1 MIPPRESA
9 PPAGAGWR
17 KAAALALAVAAI
29 GLPVNHIAAYLLLV
43 VVAVIIFTGEVSIRA
58 SAWIA
63 AGAIVAAALGG
74 QWLLSPPRI
83 AEGYNVFV
91 PGPPEG
97 VLQRSL
103 PAPVYRHMADEF
115 DRQYPLAVRCRP
127 GTEGCWQGSA
137 PERAFAFSADSV
149 FHPSDLSRAVSGID
163 FSDPVWLRLGFSN
176 ELRYNWYTLPPDVHR
191 ADRDRRFWMGFH
203 RWHFAMPWFEMIRLP
218 AAFAGGELCWRGEVM
233 WEGADEQFALLP
245 AEGCRSVD
253 ATDAGRRIF
262 GIAIKPDT
270 LAMHLTPP
278 WRVRLLHYAGIAI
291 ALVAVLALIVVLVR
305 VEVRRAIVP
314 LLLLGLALLV
324 IAIDDASFIG
334 GMRPFDGG
342 DDGLFYDGVG
352 RNILQNFLA
361 GNIYDALEG
370 GEKVFYYGGPGL
382 RYFRALE
389 HVVFGE
395 SYLGYLSLV
404 LLLPLLTWAL
414 ARRLLPSRWA
424 LAVAFIFVA
433 IPVGELFGT
442 TFLDY
447 SKWAARGFADPAA
460 YILFIAGLIALVGAT
475 RTGPNGSFVPAF
487 FGALL
492 LALAIIMKPI
502 VLPAAAV
509 LLGGCGVAALA
520 SRQWMR
526 AAGLCLGFA
535 PVLSMAL
542 HNWIYGHVFV
552 PLSANAAHPDV
563 LVMRPAAY
571 ATALRELITLN
582 FSGGYLVRALLQ
594 IPRWLSG
601 PAESYATVPVNAGG
615 VAVLLYVLV
624 RGRGL
629 DPWLRLIA
637 AAALAQHAVALFYV
651 ATPRYHYLSWF
662 LTLLVVV
669 AWLHERGV
677 DWLSR
682 RYPNF
687 CKRIAAAPF
696 SLGLASGLSRLEAKS
711 SSRNL

>member
-1 MIPPRESA
+1 MMSTRESA
-9 PPAGAGWR
+9 PPASGGWR
-17 KAAALALAVAAI
+17 KAAALAFAIAAI
-29 GLPVNHIAAYLLLV
+29 GLPVNHVAAYLLLV
-43 VVAVIIFTGEVSIRA
+43 VVAVIIFTGEVRARA

-63 AGAIVAAALGG
+63 AAAILAAALAG
-74 QWLLSPPRI
+74 QWLLLPPRI
-83 AEGYNVFV
+83 AEGHNVFL

-103 PAPVYRHMADEF
+103 PVPVYRHMVEEF
-115 DRQYPLAVRCRP
+115 DQQYPPVVRCHP

-137 PERAFAFSADSV
+137 PERAFAFSADGV
-149 FHPSDLSRAVSGID
+149 FHPSDLSCAVTGVD
-163 FSDPVWLRLGFSN
+163 FSDPVRLRLGFTN

-191 ADRDRRFWMGFH
+191 ADRDRRFWMGLH
-203 RWHFAMPWFEMIRLP
+203 RWRLAMPWFEMIRLP
-218 AAFAGGELCWRGEVM
+218 AAFAGGELCWHGEVM
-233 WEGADEQFALLP
+233 WEDADGQFAMLP
-245 AEGCRSVD
+245 GDHCRAIEAD
-253 ATDAGRRIF
+253 DAGRRIF
-262 GIAIKPDT
+262 GIAVKPDT
-270 LAMHLTPP
+270 LAMYLTAP
-278 WRVRLLHYAGIAI
+278 WRVRLLQYTETAI
-291 ALVAVLALIVVLVR
+291 ALAAVLALIVVLVR
-305 VEVRRAIVP
+305 VEMRRAIVP

-324 IAIDDASFIG
+324 VAIDDASFIG
-334 GMRPFDGG
+334 GVRPYDGG

-352 RNILQNFLA
+352 RGILQNFLA
-361 GNIYDALEG
+361 GNVYGALEG

-389 HVVFGE
+389 RVVFGE

-404 LLLPLLTWAL
+404 LLLPLLTWGL
-414 ARRLLPSRWA
+414 ARRFLPSRWA
-424 LAVAFIFVA
+424 LAVALIFVA
-433 IPVGELFGT
+433 IPLGELFGT

-447 SKWAARGFADPAA
+447 AKWAGRGFADPAA
-460 YILFIAGLIALVGAT
+460 YILFIAGVLPLIGTT
-475 RTGPNGSFVPAF
+475 RAGPSGSFVPAF

-509 LLGGCGVAALA
+509 VLGGVGVAALA
-520 SRQWMR
+520 SRQWR
-526 AAGLCLGFA
+526 QTAGLCLGFA

-563 LVMRPAAY
+563 LVMPPAAY
-571 ATALRELITLN
+571 AVALRELFTLN
-582 FSGGYLVRALLQ
+582 FGGGYFLRALLQ

-601 PAESYATVPVNAGG
+601 PAESYVTVPLNAGG
-615 VAVLLYVLV
+615 IAVLLYVLF
-624 RGRGL
+624 RGRGF

-669 AWLHERGV
+669 VWLNERGV
-677 DWLSR
+677 EWVAR
-682 RYPNF
+682 RYPNA
-687 CKRIAAAPF
+687 CKRIAGAPF
-696 SLGLASGLSRLEAKS
+696 PLRLVAGLARLEAVS
-711 SSRNL
+711 SQ

>member
-1 MIPPRESA
+1 
-9 PPAGAGWR
+9 
-17 KAAALALAVAAI
+17 
-29 GLPVNHIAAYLLLV
+29 
-43 VVAVIIFTGEVSIRA
+43 
-58 SAWIA
+58 
-63 AGAIVAAALGG
+63 
-74 QWLLSPPRI
+74 
-83 AEGYNVFV
+83 
-91 PGPPEG
+91 
-97 VLQRSL
+97 
-103 PAPVYRHMADEF
+103 
-115 DRQYPLAVRCRP
+115 
-127 GTEGCWQGSA
+127 
-137 PERAFAFSADSV
+137 
-149 FHPSDLSRAVSGID
+149 
-163 FSDPVWLRLGFSN
+163 
-176 ELRYNWYTLPPDVHR
+176 
-191 ADRDRRFWMGFH
+191 
-203 RWHFAMPWFEMIRLP
+203 
-218 AAFAGGELCWRGEVM
+218 
-233 WEGADEQFALLP
+233 
-245 AEGCRSVD
+245 
-253 ATDAGRRIF
+253 
-262 GIAIKPDT
+262 
-270 LAMHLTPP
+270 LTPP
-278 WRVRLLHYAGIAI
+278 WRVRLLHHAGIAI
-291 ALVAVLALIVVLVR
+291 ALVPVLALIVVLVR
-305 VEVRRAIVP
+305 VEVRRTIVP
-314 LLLLGLALLV
+314 LLLLGMALLV

-352 RNILQNFLA
+352 RDVLQNFLA
-361 GNIYDALEG
+361 GNIYGALEG

-414 ARRLLPSRWA
+414 ARRFLPSRWA

-447 SKWAARGFADPAA
+447 AKWAGRGFADPAA
-460 YILFIAGLIALVGAT
+460 YILFIAGLLPLVGTT
-475 RTGPNGSFVPAF
+475 RTGPSGSFVPAF

-520 SRQWMR
+520 SRLWR
-526 AAGLCLGFA
+526 RVAGLCLGFA

-563 LVMRPAAY
+563 LVMPPAAY
-571 ATALRELITLN
+571 AEALRELITLN
-582 FSGGYLVRALLQ
+582 FSGGYFMRALLQ

-601 PAESYATVPVNAGG
+601 PAESYATVPLNAGG
-615 VAVLLYVLV
+615 VAVLLYVLL

-637 AAALAQHAVALFYV
+637 AAALAQNAVALFYV

-662 LTLLVVV
+662 LSLLVVV
-669 AWLHERGV
+669 VWLHERGV

-682 RYPNF
+682 RYPNI
-687 CKRIAAAPF
+687 CKRVATAPL
-696 SLGLASGLSRLEAKS
+696 SLLLISGLSRLEAVS
-711 SSRNL
+711 A

>member
-1 MIPPRESA
+1 MMPPRESA

-29 GLPVNHIAAYLLLV
+29 GLPVNHIVAYLLLV

-83 AEGYNVFV
+83 AEGHNVFL

-103 PAPVYRHMADEF
+103 PAPVYRHLADEF
-115 DRQYPLAVRCRP
+115 DRQYPPAVRCRP
-127 GTEGCWQGSA
+127 GTEGCWQDSA
-137 PERAFAFSADSV
+137 PERAFALSADGV
-149 FHPSDLSRAVSGID
+149 FHPSDLSRSAAGID
-163 FSDPVWLRLGFSN
+163 FSDPVRLRLGFSN

-203 RWHFAMPWFEMIRLP
+203 RWHLAMPWFEMIRLP

-233 WEGADEQFALLP
+233 WEGADGQFALLP
-245 AEGCRSVD
+245 AEGCRAVE

-278 WRVRLLHYAGIAI
+278 WRVRLLHYAGIATGP
-291 ALVAVLALIVVLVR
+291 VAVLALIVVLVR
-305 VEVRRAIVP
+305 VEVRRTIVP
-314 LLLLGLALLV
+314 LLLLGLAMLV

-361 GNIYDALEG
+361 GNVYGALEG

-404 LLLPLLTWAL
+404 LLLPLLTLAL
-414 ARRLLPSRWA
+414 ARRFLPSRWA

-447 SKWAARGFADPAA
+447 AKWAARGFADPAA
-460 YILFIAGLIALVGAT
+460 YILFIAGLIPLVGTT
-475 RTGPNGSFVPAF
+475 RAGPSGSFVPTF

-509 LLGGCGVAALA
+509 LLGGSGVAALA
-520 SRQWMR
+520 SRHWMR
-526 AAGLCLGFA
+526 VVGLCLGFA

-542 HNWIYGHVFV
+542 HNWIFGHVFV

-563 LVMRPAAY
+563 LVMPPAAY

-601 PAESYATVPVNAGG
+601 PAESFFTVPLNAGG
-615 VAVLLYVLV
+615 VAVLLYVLL
-624 RGRGL
+624 RGRGF

-669 AWLHERGV
+669 AWLHERGI

-682 RYPNF
+682 RYPNI
-687 CKRIAAAPF
+687 CKRVAAAPF
-696 SLGLASGLSRLEAKS
+696 SLRLASGLSRLEAVS
-711 SSRNL
+711 SS

>member
-29 GLPVNHIAAYLLLV
+29 GLPVNHIAPYLLLV

-83 AEGYNVFV
+83 AEGHNVFL

-115 DRQYPLAVRCRP
+115 DRQYSPAVRCRP
-127 GTEGCWQGSA
+127 RTEGCWQGSA

-149 FHPSDLSRAVSGID
+149 FHPSDLSRAVSRID

-176 ELRYNWYTLPPDVHR
+176 ELRYNWYALPPDVHR

-203 RWHFAMPWFEMIRLP
+203 RWHLAMPWFEMLRLP
-218 AAFAGGELCWRGEVM
+218 AAFAGGELCWRGDVM
-233 WEGADEQFALLP
+233 WEGADGQFALLP
-245 AEGCRSVD
+245 AEGCRSVE

-278 WRVRLLHYAGIAI
+278 WRLRLLHYAGIVV
-291 ALVAVLALIVVLVR
+291 ALVAVLALVIVLMR

-314 LLLLGLALLV
+314 LVLLGLALLV

-352 RNILQNFLA
+352 RDILQNFLA
-361 GNIYDALEG
+361 GNIYGALEG

-395 SYLGYLSLV
+395 SYLGYLSLA

-414 ARRLLPSRWA
+414 VRRFLPSRWA
-424 LAVAFIFVA
+424 LAAAFIFVA

-447 SKWAARGFADPAA
+447 AKWAARGFADPAA
-460 YILFIAGLIALVGAT
+460 YILFIAGLIPLVGTT
-475 RTGPNGSFVPAF
+475 RAGPSGSFVPAF

-520 SRQWMR
+520 SRQWRR

-563 LVMRPAAY
+563 LVMPPAAY
-571 ATALRELITLN
+571 AAALRELVILN
-582 FSGGYLVRALLQ
+582 FSGGYFVRALLQ

-601 PAESYATVPVNAGG
+601 PAESYVTVPVNAGG
-615 VAVLLYVLV
+615 VAVLLYVLL

-662 LTLLVVV
+662 LSLIVVV
-669 AWLHERGV
+669 AWLHERGL
-677 DWLSR
+677 DWLLR
-682 RYPNF
+682 RYPDI

-696 SLGLASGLSRLEAKS
+696 SLRLASGLSRLETMS

>member
-1 MIPPRESA
+1 MMPPRESA

-17 KAAALALAVAAI
+17 KAAALAFAVAAI
-29 GLPVNHIAAYLLLV
+29 GVPVNHIAAYLLLV

-63 AGAIVAAALGG
+63 AGVVVAAALGG

-83 AEGYNVFV
+83 AEGHNVFL

-115 DRQYPLAVRCRP
+115 DRQYPPAVRCRP

-149 FHPSDLSRAVSGID
+149 FHPSDLSRSVTGVD
-163 FSDPVWLRLGFSN
+163 FSDPVWLRLGFTN

-191 ADRDRRFWMGFH
+191 SDRDRRFWMGLH
-203 RWHFAMPWFEMIRLP
+203 RWHLAMPWFEMIRLP

-233 WEGADEQFALLP
+233 WEGADGQFALLP
-245 AEGCRSVD
+245 AEGCRAVE

-262 GIAIKPDT
+262 GIAIKPDM

-278 WRVRLLHYAGIAI
+278 WHVRLLHYAGIGI
-291 ALVAVLALIVVLVR
+291 ALGAVLALILVLVR

-314 LLLLGLALLV
+314 LVLLGLALLV
-324 IAIDDASFIG
+324 VAIDDASFIG
-334 GMRPFDGG
+334 GVRPFDGG

-352 RNILQNFLA
+352 RNIMQNFLA
-361 GNIYDALEG
+361 GNIYGALEG

-389 HVVFGE
+389 HLVFGE

-414 ARRLLPSRWA
+414 TRRFLPSRWA
-424 LAVAFIFVA
+424 LTVAFIFVA

-460 YILFIAGLIALVGAT
+460 YILFIAGLLPLVGTMRA
-475 RTGPNGSFVPAF
+475 GPNGSFIPAF

-526 AAGLCLGFA
+526 VAGLCLGFA

-542 HNWIYGHVFV
+542 HNWIFGHVFV

-563 LVMRPAAY
+563 LVMPPAAY
-571 ATALRELITLN
+571 AAALRELITLN
-582 FSGGYLVRALLQ
+582 FSGGYFMRTLLQ

-601 PAESYATVPVNAGG
+601 PAESYITVPVNAGG
-615 VAVLLYVLV
+615 VAVLLYVLL

-662 LTLLVVV
+662 LTLLVAV
-669 AWLHERGV
+669 AWLHERSV

-682 RYPNF
+682 RYPDVS
-687 CKRIAAAPF
+687 KRVAAEPIF
-696 SLGLASGLSRLEAKS
+696 LWLASGLSRLEAVS
-711 SSRNL
+711 SS

>member
-1 MIPPRESA
+1 
-9 PPAGAGWR
+9 
-17 KAAALALAVAAI
+17 
-29 GLPVNHIAAYLLLV
+29 
-43 VVAVIIFTGEVSIRA
+43 
-58 SAWIA
+58 
-63 AGAIVAAALGG
+63 
-74 QWLLSPPRI
+74 LSPPRV
-83 AEGYNVFV
+83 AEGHNVFL

-103 PAPVYRHMADEF
+103 PAAVYRHMADEF

-163 FSDPVWLRLGFSN
+163 FSDPVRLRLGFSN

-203 RWHFAMPWFEMIRLP
+203 RWHLAMPWFEMIRLP

-270 LAMHLTPP
+270 LAMNPTPP

-414 ARRLLPSRWA
+414 ARRFLPSRWA

-460 YILFIAGLIALVGAT
+460 YILFIAGLIPLVGTT
-475 RTGPNGSFVPAF
+475 RAGPSGSFVPAF

-492 LALAIIMKPI
+492 LALAIVMKPI

-563 LVMRPAAY
+563 LVMPPAAY
-571 ATALRELITLN
+571 AAALRELITMN
-582 FSGGYLVRALLQ
+582 FSGGYFVRALLQ

-601 PAESYATVPVNAGG
+601 PAESFITVPVNAGG
-615 VAVLLYVLV
+615 VAVLLYVLL
-624 RGRGL
+624 RGRGF

-696 SLGLASGLSRLEAKS
+696 SLRLASGLSRLEAVS